1 MSHPYFLSDPRVS
14 GRSELHFEYINIGFQ
29 WSDVV
34 AKNNVTCLYPTSF
47 HSRDH
52 GVGEG
57 YAGHPEKRAKSA
69 RGGQERGSGDI

>member
-1 MSHPYFLSDPRVS
+1 M
-14 GRSELHFEYINIGFQ
+14 
-29 WSDVV
+29 V
-34 AKNNVTCLYPTSF
+34 AKNDVTCLYPTSF

-57 YAGHPEKRAKSA
+57 YAGHSEKRAKSA